1 MADIAKYQII
11 SAGGVELNGT
21 IIIEDQGFDSRAIT
35 NFKDTTPNGVTV
47 DIFFIGE
54 SSLAASPD
62 ILAEEAIIEVNSQL
76 GSTYG
81 LQGNLTFKP
90 IELESESEVIPNNGE
105 EEVPIYIVRSSV
117 PDGPRGQIYFEFRK
131 DGDNISTDAVGDLYM
146 DSYDTSEYRFPDYGG
161 SSTDYNYRSLADD
174 MLRQWNRDIK
184 TFEAIDELGVL
195 SIVETQ
201 TEPPQNFYDY
211 TITGKVV
218 DGLSKE
224 PLEDVYITD
233 DVKSVGLIGA
243 NINSEPTGNFKL
255 DGEYLKEKTFKI
267 TFSLDNYITKT
278 INPFTKKGNLN
289 ILPSSIGIIEL
300 YSTIPSKQVTIE
312 ETPFTELQVQTITTA
327 EKLKD
332 PQGFFTSELLQ
343 RTIKTVKTTLLPF
356 ALVQIARFGITN
368 PKEALGKKIEDLNV
382 SCPANLEDL
391 NQIIANKNK
400 LTKQLNNI
408 FKSLET
414 IKIGVEFAGKIIT
427 IADVVFQ
434 TLSTVILTF
443 PSIPFA
449 PDITKAFTAKIP
461 QLGNKSVQEVIT
473 ITLETL
479 KITSAAILLILNI
492 LIQIIQLVLNYL
504 SLLDGLIQKCAIDGA
519 LPQESL
525 SEDLLLATQGQ
536 AEQGSPVVTNVNG
549 FEMGILSVEGA
560 TDEGLKRKRAIARNR
575 DGVIMLQGEPSFSSN
590 DQILIDELVF
600 YIKQNNLKAD

>member
-1 MADIAKYQII
+1 MA
-11 SAGGVELNGT
+11 
-21 IIIEDQGFDSRAIT
+21 
-35 NFKDTTPNGVTV
+35 
-47 DIFFIGE
+47 
-54 SSLAASPD
+54 
-62 ILAEEAIIEVNSQL
+62 
-76 GSTYG
+76 
-81 LQGNLTFKP
+81 
-90 IELESESEVIPNNGE
+90 EVIPNNGE
-105 EEVPIYIVRSSV
+105 EEVPIYIIRSSV
-117 PDGPRGQIYFEFRK
+117 PGGLRGQISFEFREL
-131 DGDNISTDAVGDLYM
+131 DGQRELGGIGEIFQ
-146 DSYDTSEYRFPDYGG
+146 DTYNTEDVIFSSIGE
-161 SSTDYNYRSLADD
+161 SSTDFNYRRMGDSILQQ
-174 MLRQWNRDIK
+174 LNNQIK
-184 TFEAIDELGVL
+184 EINGVGEFGVL

-211 TITGKVV
+211 TIVGKVV

-224 PLEDVYITD
+224 PLGDVYITD

-243 NINSEPTGNFKL
+243 NINSEPNGNFTL
-255 DGEYLKEKTFKI
+255 MGEYQKEKTFKL
-267 TFSLDNYITKT
+267 TFSLDGYITKT

-289 ILPSSIGIIEL
+289 ILPSSIGPIEL
-300 YSTIPSKQVTIE
+300 YPTFPSKQVTIE
-312 ETPFTELQVQTITTA
+312 EAPFTELQIQTITTA

-332 PQGFFTSELLQ
+332 PQGFFTNELLQ

-356 ALVQIARFGITN
+356 ALVQIAKFGITN
-368 PKEALGKKIEDLNV
+368 AKEALGKDIKDLNV

-408 FKSLET
+408 FNSLET

-427 IADVVFQ
+427 VADVVFQ

-449 PDITKAFTAKIP
+449 PDITKAFTSKIP

-479 KITSAAILLILNI
+479 KITSAAVLLVLNI

-536 AEQGSPVVTNVNG
+536 AEQGSPVITNVNG
-549 FEMGILSVEGA
+549 FEMGILSVEGTTNA
-560 TDEGLKRKRAIARNR
+560 ELKRKRAIARNKA
-575 DGVIMLQGEPSFSSN
+575 GIIMLQGEPSFSSN
-590 DQILIDELVF
+590 DQILIDELIF
-600 YIKQNNLKAD
+600 YIKQNDLKAD

>member
-1 MADIAKYQII
+1 MA
-11 SAGGVELNGT
+11 
-21 IIIEDQGFDSRAIT
+21 
-35 NFKDTTPNGVTV
+35 
-47 DIFFIGE
+47 
-54 SSLAASPD
+54 
-62 ILAEEAIIEVNSQL
+62 EVVL
-76 GSTYG
+76 
-81 LQGNLTFKP
+81 
-90 IELESESEVIPNNGE
+90 NNGE
-105 EEVPIYIVRSSV
+105 EEIPIYIVRSSV
-117 PDGPRGQIYFEFRK
+117 PDGPRGKIYFEFRK
-131 DGDNISTDAVGDLYM
+131 DGDNISTDAVGELYM

-161 SSTDYNYRSLADD
+161 SSTNYDYRSLADD
-174 MLRQWNRDIK
+174 ILRQWNNDIK
-184 TFEAIDELGVL
+184 DFKAVSELGVL

-560 TDEGLKRKRAIARNR
+560 TDEGLKRKRAIARNK